1 MSREEIATTFFDQ
14 GSDLKDNA
22 SATAMR
28 DREIYDCWGSGDRV
42 TDLAE
47 RYDITKNTI
56 TQIVNRVESE
66 LSRRFMEAHMAMRV
80 RNTRRFEQVYFRAV
94 RAFEESSNAA
104 TTEVVSETKGNE
116 NRTVTTK
123 TSSGDPRYLKEA
135 REALEAVQRLWGLNA
150 PERVQKE
157 VSYHVDNVA
166 DDTLIDRVNKF
177 KAVRDRLTVG
187 LASVE
192 EE

>member
-1 MSREEIATTFFDQ
+1 
-14 GSDLKDNA
+14 
-22 SATAMR
+22 
-28 DREIYDCWGSGDRV
+28 
-42 TDLAE
+42 
-47 RYDITKNTI
+47 
-56 TQIVNRVESE
+56 
-66 LSRRFMEAHMAMRV
+66 MRV